1 MDSAVLRVFN
11 KEVRLTKRV
20 SLRVFDLLF
29 LAGMTLVGAFVRLV
43 LFDIVSGDYR
53 DFLMHW
59 HNELAALP
67 GFAALGASVGNYNVP
82 YLYLMKLMTLLPLDS
97 LHSIKLF
104 SCLFDFLAAIVLAR
118 IVWHQT
124 SSRRYA
130 IGAYAVTLLAPTVVL
145 NGAAWAQCDII
156 YSFFLLLCVAAFLK
170 EKPLAAAIW
179 FGVAFSFKLQAV
191 FLLPLLVW
199 MWLARR
205 IKLKH
210 FAAIPIVYFA
220 MLIPAWIAGRPLGEL
235 LSIYAD
241 QTSEYETRLSLNY
254 PNLYTFISGQYV
266 EQFST
271 AGIVMTIGIVG
282 LLVYF
287 MYITAA
293 RPTSGLIVTFSLLSA
308 MTIPF
313 FLPFMHDRYGFVA
326 DVLVV
331 LYLFLRPARWP
342 AAVGFTM
349 VSLCAY
355 APFLFGME
363 PIPLE
368 LVAVGYLFCI
378 GYVAADLAR
387 QCIRQGARG
396 KPEGI

>member
-97 LHSIKLF
+97 LYSIKLF

-293 RPTSGLIVTFSLLSA
+293 RPSADLIVTFSLLSA